1 MFEKIL
7 PVILVLVLL
16 QLLIRFMQRRKLKV
30 QSHASSRF
38 SEYRDKID
46 RLMKIDNFNGR
57 KDIESVIESEIRSGI
72 ASPELLMQIPENMRD
87 VRRGLNLIIEGVNHG
102 VKAKTGSLPDDVTKF
117 RDASLMF
124 DELVEVVK
132 KHQVG

>member
-16 QLLIRFMQRRKLKV
+16 QLLIRFMQKRRSKV
-30 QSHASSRF
+30 QSYGSSRF

-46 RLMKIDNFNGR
+46 RLMKIDNFDDV
-57 KDIESVIESEIRSGI
+57 KDRDRVLADEIRRGI
-72 ASPELLMQIPENMRD
+72 AGPELMMQIPDNMRD
-87 VRRGLNLIIEGVNHG
+87 VRRGLNLLIEGVNHG
-102 VKAKTGSLPDDVTKF
+102 VKAKTGSLTGDVIKF
-117 RDASLMF
+117 RDADLMF